1 MRADFRGRLLAYF
14 EEAAESYAAYI
25 EPAFFPLVES
35 FVDAAGLR
43 PGDAVLDLGTGTGL
57 AARIAAPRCR
67 FVAAMDFSHR
77 MAVIAAGRSAPH
89 VFQGDMHCLPLRSAA
104 FDVVLA
110 VLAFNS
116 TDPARSMPEAYRA
129 LRPGGRLAM
138 QEWGTSDELSVL
150 LDDTLAE
157 YAVEDPGPD
166 LAARREARFAYHP
179 WDEFETSTDIAD
191 ELEAAGFEHVEI
203 DVVTPEVVFEEAADF
218 IRYKLAWPFRRA
230 EVEAMPAEVR
240 ALCLSDL
247 DENLSALSA
256 LALPSGKL
264 VWQPNLVRVFAQK
277 PR

>member
-1 MRADFRGRLLAYF
+1 M
-14 EEAAESYAAYI
+14 
-25 EPAFFPLVES
+25 
-35 FVDAAGLR
+35 
-43 PGDAVLDLGTGTGL
+43 
-57 AARIAAPRCR
+57 
-67 FVAAMDFSHR
+67 
-77 MAVIAAGRSAPH
+77 
-89 VFQGDMHCLPLRSAA
+89 
-104 FDVVLA
+104 
-110 VLAFNS
+110 
-116 TDPARSMPEAYRA
+116 
-129 LRPGGRLAM
+129 
-138 QEWGTSDELSVL
+138 L

-247 DENLSALSA
+247 DENLSAL
-256 LALPSGKL
+256 ALPSGKL